1 MKVVV
6 VLSEF
11 PKITETF
18 AYRNITEY
26 RRLGVEARVFHLKPR
41 RRGEVVHGFMRDI
54 VESAFTFGF
63 LSRPALGALMREA
76 TGAPR
81 RLWRLLREVAA
92 AHWREPLRGLTVLAY
107 LPKALAL
114 GEACRRDGVAHINAE
129 FAGHPATAAMVAAR
143 AAGLPF
149 SFSAHAHD
157 IFVSQ
162 ALLTEKARSAAFVRA
177 ISGYNM
183 EFLQALKGFP
193 ADKLRLIRCGVP
205 QALLSA
211 PGPTPPGDGP
221 LRVLYVGALLPRK
234 GVNHLLDALAAASP
248 DLDWRAR
255 VIGGGRLAG
264 PLAAH
269 AQALG
274 LGERVHF
281 EGPRPAE
288 AVFDAYREAH
298 VVVIPSVIGKG
309 GRMEGIPVVAMEA
322 MSHGLPVVASSL
334 SGIPELIE
342 DGVTGRLVPPGDP
355 AAIAAALQA
364 IAADWP
370 AAASMGARARD
381 RIAAEYVVEDNARAL
396 CEHIL
401 RSG

>member
-1 MKVVV
+1 MKIVV

-18 AYRNITEY
+18 AYRNIVEF
-26 RRLGVEARVFHLKPR
+26 RRLGVDARVFYLKPLR
-41 RRGEVVHGFMRDI
+41 REEVVHGFMREI
-54 VESAFTFGF
+54 VGSAFTVGF
-63 LSRPALGALMREA
+63 LSRPALGALLREA
-76 TGAPR
+76 ARAPR
-81 RLWRLLREVAA
+81 RLGRLLRAIAV

-162 ALLTEKARSAAFVRA
+162 ALLVEKARSAAFVRA
-177 ISGYNM
+177 ISGYNVS
-183 EFLQALKGFP
+183 FLKALEGFP

-205 QALLSA
+205 QALLDA

-221 LRVLYVGALLPRK
+221 LRVLYVGSLLPRK
-234 GVNHLLDALAAASP
+234 GVTHLLEALATAQG
-248 DLDWRAR
+248 LDWRAR

-264 PLAAH
+264 ALASQ

-274 LGERVHF
+274 IAARVSF
-281 EGPRPAE
+281 EGARPAE
-288 AVFDAYREAH
+288 AAFEAYRQAH
-298 VVVIPSVIGKG
+298 VVVVPSIVGRG

-322 MSHGLPVVASSL
+322 MAHGLPVIASRL

-355 AAIAAALQA
+355 AAISAALQA

-370 AAASMGARARD
+370 AAAAMGARARE
-381 RIAAEYVVEDNARAL
+381 RLAAEYVVEHNARTL
-396 CEHIL
+396 CDQII
-401 RSG
+401 RSQ